1 MAFHWPGASG
11 AGCARRPSLATSHS
25 HPIEF
30 ELTRFPIGSLE
41 IKCWKSQ
48 VKEAEG
54 ERRVFFSCISIPPP
68 PPPPFLPPPFLLL
81 LLQSH
86 LPACLLSSHR
96 KNKRSG
102 RTGSDRICFDIPR
115 RWWRALFR
123 APLHCPLVASG
134 GGWSL
139 RGGPVNV

>member
-54 ERRVFFSCISIPPP
+54 ERRVFFLV
-68 PPPPFLPPPFLLL
+68 FLFLLL
-81 LLQSH
+81 LL
-86 LPACLLSSHR
+86 PPSSPPPSSSSSSNPTSR
-96 KNKRSG
+96 RVSYRPIG
-102 RTGSDRICFDIPR
+102 RTRGAEERARTGSALTFRGDGGAPSSGRLFTALL
-115 RWWRALFR
+115 WRPVA
-123 APLHCPLVASG
+123 AGASG
-134 GGWSL
+134 VV
-139 RGGPVNV
+139 P

>member
-30 ELTRFPIGSLE
+30 EPTRFPIGSLE